1 MNKELKEL
9 NELMRKLN
17 KMNIALKKA
26 KEVDNYITKYDL
38 IDIMFTIDIT
48 EIENQISDLKYKM
61 SEIRCELEKQ
71 MENK

>member
-38 IDIMFTIDIT
+38 TDIMFTIDIT